1 MKKRLSTNHTNQNGS
16 TGKTGQADKADKT
29 DKTSK
34 ATVGRKQEKEEEE
47 QFKVRHIFAAFASL
61 PRVMKLVWSTN
72 ARLTAGML
80 LISVLRGFLPAVSVY
95 ITKQVIDSVFKAILS
110 PMHDTRPVW
119 LFVGLQLAANLLDRL
134 LSTLSNIVQQ
144 LLQEEISNKVQ
155 LLILEKANTL
165 DLAFFEDSE
174 FYDKMRRASD
184 EANYKPVQMISQT
197 FDLLRSVITLF
208 SMIFLLIQLAWWLA
222 LIVLALPIPSF
233 IANSRYG
240 WIGYWRMRR
249 ESPDRRRMMYFNHI
263 MTVDHYNKEVK
274 LFSLGQ
280 YFIDRY
286 KHLAEHFLKES
297 KSVLVPRYL
306 TNFIWMGLSLVA
318 NAGIYIYVALQTV
331 ARHITIGGLT
341 LYTQTALQV
350 GSSFQSVLDGISN
363 TYENNLFVNT
373 LFEFL
378 EYQPVIVSP
387 NNPQPMEQNEGR
399 KGLEIEFRNVSF
411 TYPDKDPETQA
422 ALKNVSFT
430 IRAGEAIALVGRN
443 GAGKTTMV
451 KLLTRLYD
459 PDEGEILVGGRNIKE
474 YDLKDLRCEIGV
486 IFQDYVS
493 YYLTARENIGIGKIE
508 HIEDLELVARAAQKS
523 GAREVVEKL
532 DDGYDTQLGHWWK
545 DGTQLSGGQWQK
557 IALARAFMRDAR
569 ILTLDE
575 PTSSLDAK
583 AEYEVFAKFRQ
594 LTSGKTA
601 IFISH
606 RFSTVRLADRIF
618 VLDNGHIIESGT
630 HAELMAL
637 DSHYAEL
644 FNLQAEAYR

>member
-1 MKKRLSTNHTNQNGS
+1 MKEHTATNHINYTNKKD
-16 TGKTGQADKADKT
+16 KTEKADKT
-29 DKTSK
+29 SKTTGGK
-34 ATVGRKQEKEEEE
+34 KQEEKEEE
-47 QFKVRHIFAAFASL
+47 QFKIRHIFAAFASL
-61 PRVMKLVWSTN
+61 PRILRLVWSTD
-72 ARLTAGML
+72 ARLTTCMM

-95 ITKQVIDSVFKAILS
+95 ITKQVIDSVFNAIRSHGHSITLI
-110 PMHDTRPVW
+110 W
-119 LFVGLQLAANLLDRL
+119 FFVGLQLAVNLLDRL

-144 LLQEEISNKVQ
+144 LLQEKVSNKVQ

-165 DLAFFEDSE
+165 DLAFFEDAE

-184 EANYKPVQMISQT
+184 EANYKPVQMISET
-197 FDLLRSVITLF
+197 FDLFRSIITLF
-208 SMIFLLIQLAWWLA
+208 SMIFLLVPLAWWLA
-222 LIVLALPIPSF
+222 LIVLVLPIPSF

-240 WIGYWRMRR
+240 WIGYYRMRR
-249 ESPDRRRMMYFNHI
+249 ESPDRRRMLYFNHV
-263 MTVDHYNKEVK
+263 MTVDHYNKEIK
-274 LFSLGQ
+274 LFNLGQ
-280 YFIDRY
+280 YFIARF
-286 KHLAEHFLKES
+286 KHLADHFFEES

-306 TNFIWMGLSLVA
+306 TNFAWISISLVA

-331 ARHITIGGLT
+331 VGRITIGQLT

-350 GSSFQSVLDGISN
+350 GTSFQSVLDGISN

-378 EYQPVIVSP
+378 EYKPVIVSP
-387 NNPQPMEQNEGR
+387 PNPHPLQKGDECR
-399 KGLEIEFRNVSF
+399 GLEIEFRNVSF
-411 TYPDKDPETQA
+411 TYPDKDPQTRS

-430 IRAGEAIALVGRN
+430 IRAGETLALVGRN
-443 GAGKTTMV
+443 GAGKTTLV

-459 PDEGEILVGGRNIKE
+459 PDEGEILVGGRDIKG
-474 YDLKDLRCEIGV
+474 YDLKELRREIGV

-493 YYLTARENIGIGKIE
+493 YFLTARENIGLGSIDHVE
-508 HIEDLELVARAAQKS
+508 NLELVASAARKS
-523 GAREVVEKL
+523 GAHQVVEEL
-532 DDGYDTQLGHWWK
+532 DDGYDTQLGRWWR

-557 IALARAFMRDAR
+557 IALARAFMRDAS
-569 ILTLDE
+569 ILILDE

-583 AEYEVFAKFRQ
+583 AEYEVFAKFRE

-618 VLDNGHIIESGT
+618 VLENGKIIESGS
-630 HAELMAL
+630 HAELMAQNG
-637 DSHYAEL
+637 HYAEL